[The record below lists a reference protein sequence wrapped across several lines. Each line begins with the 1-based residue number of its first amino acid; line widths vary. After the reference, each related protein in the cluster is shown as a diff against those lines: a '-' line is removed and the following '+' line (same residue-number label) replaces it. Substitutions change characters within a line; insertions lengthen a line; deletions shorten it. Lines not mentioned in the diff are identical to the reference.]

1 MQEPY
6 PVRASCKLDGK
17 AVDKPGEQG
26 VAARGN
32 DVGEQVGAKLH
43 IAGAHGLQGQVME
56 PGEVRGVAGVKVRL
70 EEDFGEVV
78 PLGPEDRIEAVGE
91 FVGLAGAAI
100 DLARRLVLA
109 PERPTLGRTGFQT
122 PGTWTL

>member
-1 MQEPY
+1 M
-6 PVRASCKLDGK
+6 
-17 AVDKPGEQG
+17 
-26 VAARGN
+26 
-32 DVGEQVGAKLH
+32 GAELH

-78 PLGPEDRIEAVGE
+78 PLGPENRIEAVGE

-109 PERPTLGRTGFQT
+109 PERFTLGRTGFQT